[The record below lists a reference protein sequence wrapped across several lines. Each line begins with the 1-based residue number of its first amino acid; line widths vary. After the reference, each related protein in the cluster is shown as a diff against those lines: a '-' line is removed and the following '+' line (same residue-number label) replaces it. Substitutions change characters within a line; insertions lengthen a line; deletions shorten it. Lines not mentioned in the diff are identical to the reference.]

1 MSVSTPP
8 ANTDPSQSHP
18 VEGLMRREAVQLERT
33 RSRLRGRPL
42 DEARLAESRARY
54 ARRASVHAALSI
66 SYPTELPITAHVRE
80 IRDLLLQ
87 NQVVI
92 VAGETGSGK
101 TTQLPKICLEAGYG
115 IGGSIV
121 HTQPRRLAART
132 VSSRIASELGT
143 SAGDVVGYAVRFSDQ
158 TSDQTLVKLVTD
170 GLLLTEIRSDR
181 FLDAYDVVIVDEAHE
196 RSLNIDFLLG
206 YLRRLLM
213 RRRDLRVIVTS
224 ATIDVKRFAEYFG
237 GAPVVQV
244 SGRGYPVDIR
254 HLAEEAAALA
264 MDPEERLCQAVEE
277 IATLPGAKA
286 RDVLVFQTGEREIFE
301 SAKALR
307 QRFGEQYDIL
317 PLYARLGN
325 ADQNRV
331 FAPGSRRRII
341 LATNVAETS
350 LTVPNI
356 GFVIDPGLARLNRYS
371 YRSKLTRLPVEPIS
385 QASAN
390 QRSGR
395 CGRIAPGVCVR
406 LFSESDFKARPAFTE
421 PEIRRVNLASVVLQM
436 RAFELGDIETFGFIE
451 PPEPGAIR
459 DAIRL
464 LQELG
469 ALEGDR
475 LTEIGRAMARL
486 PVDPRLARMLVAA
499 KARGGLRE
507 LLIIVSALSIQDPR
521 ERPLIAQTA
530 ADAKHAI
537 WADPDSDFLG
547 WIKLWD
553 WLANVRDQATR
564 SGERRAHE
572 SHFLSHMRVRE
583 WRELHRQLMMSVRD
597 LGWRIGDAPAQS
609 SDVHRA
615 ILEGSLSMIGMHEER
630 GQYLGARGSRF
641 RIFPGSALRGRN
653 LRWLVAAE
661 IAETSQ
667 VYARCV
673 APVEPAWIE
682 QAGAHLLARSHA
694 EPFWSARRGEAQV
707 LESIRLYG
715 LPLAEKRPVRLAPI
729 DPVQARE
736 LLIRD
741 GLVAGAMP
749 DPLLRQVSFIAANL
763 AEQRAVL
770 ELETRARRRDLAIPE
785 AAICAFYQD
794 QLPETVVDGVTLLRW
809 WRSLGPQSRQSLL
822 FDRAFLLR
830 SMDAAIKEDDYPSGL
845 AIGAMT
851 FEIKYRFAPGAIDD
865 GVNLRVPVGML
876 AAVVPEMLDWS
887 VPGYFGRVVESWLR
901 TLPKSQRRILS
912 PIADRVDAIAGFL
925 QHPARYRRGR
935 LPAALAE
942 ALRVLHGMK
951 VMEGEW
957 DRTRLEPN
965 CLVNVQVIDQ
975 DGQVIRQGRDP
986 EMLLG
991 ATAPLPIDESAEA
1004 PLRADLRTFPAE
1016 GIRASFTVLQ
1026 RGAPVLVYPAL
1037 VDRGQT
1043 VDLVHLPSAAEARTQ
1058 HRRGL
1063 ARLALLANAD
1073 TARFLKKELT
1083 RETALALQFASLG
1096 NAERLREE
1104 VLRAVAWQCFFEGRD
1119 IPAEPAEFATRMAQN
1134 AVEMLPVYRRLIACF
1149 GHILRERFDLVRL
1162 LDSMNAKALV
1172 PAATDARAQM
1182 GRLVPADVLE
1192 VTPAAMLADLPRY
1205 LQALAYRLR
1214 NLQGNVTRDAE
1225 RVREMSRFTERL
1237 ERYRAHRLASTQVW
1251 MTLCHQLE
1259 EVRVGLFAEPLVRKG
1274 LGSAVKLDRALL
1286 VAEQAIGLR

>member
-1 MSVSTPP
+1 MSDSIPP
-8 ANTDPSQSHP
+8 ANTDQSTSHQ
-18 VEGLMRREAVQLERT
+18 VEGLMRREAIQVMQ
-33 RSRLRGRPL
+33 RLSQRNGRPL
-42 DEARLAESRARY
+42 DETRLAASRARF
-54 ARRASVHAALSI
+54 ARRQTLHAALTI
-66 SYPTELPITAHVRE
+66 TYPDELPITSHVEE
-80 IRDLLLQ
+80 IRGLLVRH
-87 NQVVI
+87 QVII

-101 TTQLPKICLEAGYG
+101 TTQLPKICLEAGFG

-143 SAGDVVGYAVRFSDQ
+143 EPGDVVGYAVRFSDQ
-158 TSDQTLVKLVTD
+158 TGEQTLVKLVTD
-170 GLLLTEIRSDR
+170 GLLLTEVRSDR

-206 YLRRLLM
+206 YLRRLLA

-244 SGRGYPVDIR
+244 SGRGYPVEIR
-254 HLAEEAAALA
+254 HLPEEEAALP
-264 MDPEERLCQAVEE
+264 MDPEERLCQAVEQLT
-277 IATLPGAKA
+277 ALPGANA

-307 QRFGEQYDIL
+307 QRFGERYDIL

-331 FAPGSRRRII
+331 FAKGGRRRII

-371 YRSKLTRLPVEPIS
+371 YRSKLTRLPIEPIS

-390 QRSGR
+390 QRAGR
-395 CGRIAPGVCVR
+395 CGRIAPGVCMR
-406 LFSESDFKARPAFTE
+406 LFSESDFNTRPGFTE

-475 LTEIGRAMARL
+475 LTETGRAMARL

-521 ERPLIAQTA
+521 ERPLIAQAA

-537 WADPDSDFLG
+537 WSDPNSDFLS
-547 WIKLWD
+547 WIKLWG

-572 SHFLSHMRVRE
+572 THFLSHMRVRE
-583 WRELHRQLMMSVRD
+583 WRELHRQLVMSARD
-597 LGWRIGDAPAQS
+597 LGWRVSDTPAGAD
-609 SDVHRA
+609 DVHRA
-615 ILEGSLSMIGMHEER
+615 VLAGSLSMIGMHEER
-630 GQYLGARGSRF
+630 GNFLGARGSKF
-641 RIFPGSALRGRN
+641 RVFPGSGVRGRN

-673 APVEPAWIE
+673 APVDPVWVE
-682 QAGAHLLARSHA
+682 QAGAHLLSRSHSD
-694 EPFWSARRGEAQV
+694 PVWSAKRGEAQV
-707 LESIRLYG
+707 LESVRLYG
-715 LPLAEKRPVRLAPI
+715 LPLAEKRPVRMAPI
-729 DPVQARE
+729 DPIQARE

-741 GLVAGAMP
+741 GLVAGAVP
-749 DPLLRQVSFIAANL
+749 DQLMRQVGFIAANL
-763 AEQRAVL
+763 AEQRMVI
-770 ELETRARRRDLAIPE
+770 ELETRARRRDLVIPE
-785 AAICAFYQD
+785 VAICAFYRD
-794 QLPETVVDGVTLLRW
+794 RLPESVVDGATLLRW
-809 WRSLGPQSRQSLL
+809 WRGLGEDQRTSFQ

-830 SMDAAIKEDDYPSGL
+830 SMDNAIKEDDYPSV
-845 AIGAMT
+845 IGVGSMT
-851 FEIKYRFAPGAIDD
+851 FEVKYRFAPGVVDD
-865 GVNLRVPVGML
+865 GVNLRVPVGVL
-876 AAVVPEMLDWS
+876 AAVVPELLDWS

-901 TLPKSQRRILS
+901 TLPKSQRRVLS
-912 PIADRVDAIAGFL
+912 PIADRVDAITRFL
-925 QHPARYRRGR
+925 QHPDRYRRGR
-935 LPAALAE
+935 FSIALAE
-942 ALRVLHGMK
+942 ALRVMHDMK

-957 DRTRLEPN
+957 DRSRIEPN
-965 CLVNVQVIDQ
+965 CLVNVQVVDPS
-975 DGQVIRQGRDP
+975 GQIIRQGRDLEALLLSSAP
-986 EMLLG
+986 E
-991 ATAPLPIDESAEA
+991 PSEDSNVA
-1004 PLRADLRTFPAE
+1004 PLRSDLRTFPSE
-1016 GIRASFTVLQ
+1016 GLRGSITVLQ

-1037 VDRGQT
+1037 VDRGQS
-1043 VDLVHLPSAAEARTQ
+1043 VDLLHLQSAAEAEVQ
-1058 HRRGL
+1058 NHRGY

-1073 TARFLKKELT
+1073 TVRFLKKELA
-1083 RETALALQFASLG
+1083 REKTLALQFASLG
-1096 NAERLREE
+1096 NADVLREE
-1104 VLRAVAWQCFFEGRD
+1104 VICAVAWQCFFEGQDR
-1119 IPAEPAEFATRMAQN
+1119 PSEANAFTTRMIEKA
-1134 AVEMLPVYRRLIACF
+1134 AEMLPVYRRLVSTL
-1149 GHILRERFDLVRL
+1149 GGILQERFYLVRL
-1162 LDSMNAKALV
+1162 LDGLIVKVLA
-1172 PAATDARAQM
+1172 PAAKDIRAQM
-1182 GRLVPADVLE
+1182 NRLVPANVLA
-1192 VTPAAMLADLPRY
+1192 VTPVTILSDLPRY
-1205 LQALAYRLR
+1205 LQALAYRVK
-1214 NLQGNVTRDAE
+1214 NLQGNVTRDVE
-1225 RVREMSRFTERL
+1225 RVREMNRFTDRL
-1237 ERYRAHRLASTQVW
+1237 DRYRAHRLASIETAVN
-1251 MTLCHQLE
+1251 MSHQLE
-1259 EVRVGLFAEPLVRKG
+1259 EVRVSLFAEPLVRKG

-1286 VAEQAIGLR
+1286 AAEQSIGLR

>member
-1 MSVSTPP
+1 MSASIPP
-8 ANTDPSQSHP
+8 ANTDHSQSHQ
-18 VEGLMRREAVQLERT
+18 VEGLMRREAIQVMRWLSQRN
-33 RSRLRGRPL
+33 GRPL
-42 DEARLAESRARY
+42 DEARLAASRARF
-54 ARRASVHAALSI
+54 ARRQSLHAALTI
-66 SYPTELPITAHVRE
+66 TYPDELPITAHVEE
-80 IRDLLLQ
+80 IRGLLLRH
-87 NQVVI
+87 QVVI

-101 TTQLPKICLEAGYG
+101 TTQLPKICLEAGFG

-143 SAGDVVGYAVRFSDQ
+143 EPGDVVGYAVRFSDQ
-158 TSDQTLVKLVTD
+158 TGEQTLVKLVTD

-181 FLDAYDVVIVDEAHE
+181 YLDAYDVVIVDEAHE

-206 YLRRLLM
+206 YLRRLLI

-224 ATIDVKRFAEYFG
+224 ATIDVNRFAEYFG
-237 GAPVVQV
+237 GAPIVQV
-244 SGRGYPVDIR
+244 SGRGYPVEVR
-254 HLAEEAAALA
+254 HLAEEEAALP
-264 MDPEERLCQAVEE
+264 MDPEERLCQAVEQL
-277 IATLPGAKA
+277 ATLPGANA

-307 QRFGEQYDIL
+307 QRFGERYDIL

-331 FAPGSRRRII
+331 FAKGGRRRII

-371 YRSKLTRLPVEPIS
+371 YRSKLTRLPIEPIS

-390 QRSGR
+390 QRAGR

-406 LFSESDFKARPAFTE
+406 LFAENDFKARPAFTE

-436 RAFELGDIETFGFIE
+436 RAFELGEIESFGFIE

-459 DAIRL
+459 DAVRL

-499 KARGGLRE
+499 KTRGGLRE

-521 ERPLIAQTA
+521 ERPLIAQAA

-537 WADPDSDFLG
+537 WSDPDSDFLS

-553 WLANVRDQATR
+553 WLANVREQATR
-564 SGERRAHE
+564 AGERRAHE
-572 SHFLSHMRVRE
+572 THFLSHMRVRE
-583 WRELHRQLMMSVRD
+583 WRELHRQLVMSVRD
-597 LGWRIGDAPAQS
+597 LGWRVSDTPAES
-609 SDVHRA
+609 ADVHRA
-615 ILEGSLSMIGMHEER
+615 VLAGSLSMIGMHEER
-630 GQYLGARGSRF
+630 GLFLGARGSKF
-641 RIFPGSALRGRN
+641 RVFPGSGLRGRN

-673 APVEPAWIE
+673 APVEPVWIE

-694 EPFWSARRGEAQV
+694 DPVWSVKRGEAQV
-707 LESIRLYG
+707 LESVRLYG

-749 DPLLRQVSFIAANL
+749 DQLIRQVGFIAANL
-763 AEQRAVL
+763 AEQRAVV
-770 ELETRARRRDLAIPE
+770 ELETRARRRDLVIPE
-785 AAICAFYQD
+785 VAICAFYKD
-794 QLPETVVDGVTLLRW
+794 RLPDSVVDGVTLLRW
-809 WRSLGPQSRQSLL
+809 WRGLGEELRASLR

-830 SMDAAIKEDDYPSGL
+830 SMDSAIKEDDYPSTISI
-845 AIGAMT
+845 ASMT
-851 FEIKYRFAPGAIDD
+851 FEVKYRFAPGAIDD
-865 GVNLRVPVGML
+865 GVNLRVPVGVL
-876 AAVVPEMLDWS
+876 AAVVPELLDWS

-912 PIADRVDAIAGFL
+912 PIADRVDAITRFL
-925 QHPARYRRGR
+925 QHDDRYRRGR
-935 LPAALAE
+935 LSIALAD
-942 ALRVLHGMK
+942 ALHVLHDMT

-957 DRTRLEPN
+957 DRSRIDAN
-965 CLVNVQVIDQ
+965 CLVNIQVVDPAGEI
-975 DGQVIRQGRDP
+975 IRQGRDL
-986 EMLLG
+986 EALLL
-991 ATAPLPIDESAEA
+991 ASAPKHRDESADT
-1004 PLRADLRTFPAE
+1004 PLRTDLRAFPAE
-1016 GIRASFTVLQ
+1016 GFRGSITVLQ

-1037 VDRGQT
+1037 IDRGQS
-1043 VDLVHLPSAAEARTQ
+1043 VDLAHLQSAAEAEIQ
-1058 HRRGL
+1058 NRRGY

-1083 RETALALQFASLG
+1083 REKTLALQFASLG
-1096 NAERLREE
+1096 NAEILREE
-1104 VLRAVAWQCFFEGRD
+1104 VLCAVAWQCFFEGQDR
-1119 IPAEPAEFATRMAQN
+1119 PAEARAFATRMAEQ
-1134 AVEMLPVYRRLIACF
+1134 AGEMLPVYRRLITTLGCV
-1149 GHILRERFDLVRL
+1149 LQERFDLVRL
-1162 LDSMNAKALV
+1162 LDGLTVKVLI
-1172 PAATDARAQM
+1172 PAATDIRAQM
-1182 GRLVPADVLE
+1182 NRLVPANVLA
-1192 VTPAAMLADLPRY
+1192 VTPAGMLSDLPRY
-1205 LQALAYRLR
+1205 LQALAYRVR

-1225 RVREMSRFTERL
+1225 RVREMSRFADRL
-1237 ERYRAHRLASTQVW
+1237 ERYRGHRLASTETFL
-1251 MTLCHQLE
+1251 TLCHQLE
-1259 EVRVGLFAEPLVRKG
+1259 EVRVGSFAEPLVRKG

-1286 VAEQAIGLR
+1286 AAEQSIGLR